1 MTADPM
7 GRARVI
13 EAIGY
18 EWTMTVTR
26 LLARPMLASMFVV
39 GGVNALKDSE
49 AAATRAKP
57 VTDTMVPLVQK
68 VAPSAPIPTDP
79 KTLVRINAAA
89 QIAAGL
95 ALATGRMPR
104 LSALT
109 LAATLVPTTAA
120 GHRFWEESDKQ
131 ARANQ
136 KIHFFKNVSMLGGL
150 IIAGMDTEGRPG
162 LAWRAKRAAS
172 DVRRE
177 AKHVRKAA
185 KREAKLAR
193 KSI

>member
-1 MTADPM
+1 M
-7 GRARVI
+7 GWATDTN
-13 EAIGY
+13 AIGY
-18 EWTMTVTR
+18 EWTMTITR

-49 AAATRAKP
+49 AAANRAKP
-57 VTDTMVPLVQK
+57 VTDTLVPAVQRI
-68 VAPSAPIPTDP
+68 APSAPIPTDP

-89 QIAAGL
+89 QIGAAL
-95 ALATGRMPR
+95 ALATGRLPR

-109 LAATLVPTTAA
+109 LAASLVPTTAA
-120 GHRFWEESDKQ
+120 GHRFWEEADPGS
-131 ARANQ
+131 RANQ
-136 KIHFFKNVSMLGGL
+136 RIHFFKNVSMLGGL
-150 IIAGMDTEGRPG
+150 MIAAVDTEGRPG
-162 LAWRAKRAAS
+162 LAWRAKRAAA

-193 KSI
+193 RRI

>member
-1 MTADPM
+1 
-7 GRARVI
+7 
-13 EAIGY
+13 
-18 EWTMTVTR
+18 MTVTR

-39 GGVNALKDSE
+39 GGVNALKNSE
-49 AAATRAKP
+49 TAAARAKP
-57 VTDTMVPLVQK
+57 VTDTLVPLAQK
-68 VAPSAPIPTDP
+68 VAPNAPIPTDP
-79 KTLVRINAAA
+79 KTLVRINAAT

-95 ALATGRMPR
+95 ALATGRLPR

-120 GHRFWEESDKQ
+120 GHRFWEESDPETRSGQ
-131 ARANQ
+131 R
-136 KIHFFKNVSMLGGL
+136 IHFFKNVSTLGGL
-150 IIAGMDTEGRPG
+150 IIAAVDTEGRPG
-162 LAWRAKRAAS
+162 LAWRAKHAAA
-172 DVRRE
+172 DVKRE